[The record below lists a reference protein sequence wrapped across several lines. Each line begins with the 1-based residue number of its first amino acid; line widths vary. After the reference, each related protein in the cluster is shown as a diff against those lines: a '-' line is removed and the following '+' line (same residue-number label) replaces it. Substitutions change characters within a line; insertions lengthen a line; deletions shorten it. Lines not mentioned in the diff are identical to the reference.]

1 MTTRALKIESGF
13 GKLTQEGTARKVRR
27 QAKRAGI
34 SDVHTGQRI
43 HYAEHFLKNPIKTL
57 LGRPE
62 MKAMLVS
69 NFRFSADP
77 TLGGIK
83 SRARMIEAV
92 AVQGKTFRD
101 DKVVASACIDPSG
114 NYANG
119 QINTAGIGNMDYIG
133 RNASAMQQ
141 EYASAASNSNMNSP
155 SSTAPTAPEYHS
167 TNDAPAPEMAA

>member
-34 SDVHTGQRI
+34 SDVHSGQRI

-69 NFRFSADP
+69 NFRFTADP

-83 SRARMIEAV
+83 SRARMVEAV
-92 AVQGKTFRD
+92 AVQGKTYTH
-101 DKVVASACIDPSG
+101 DKVVASACLDPSG
-114 NYANG
+114 YYANG
-119 QINTAGIGNMDYIG
+119 QINSAGIGNMDYVAQ
-133 RNASAMQQ
+133 NASKMQQ
-141 EYASAASNSNMNSP
+141 EYTSAASDNNSQLP
-155 SSTAPTAPEYHS
+155 APDAPEHHN
-167 TNDAPAPEMAA
+167 TGDAPAPEMSA

>member
-13 GKLTQEGTARKVRR
+13 GKLTQEGTARKVCR
-27 QAKRAGI
+27 QAKRAGLR
-34 SDVHTGQRI
+34 DVHTGQRI

-57 LGRPE
+57 MGRPE
-62 MKAMLVS
+62 MKAVLVS

-92 AVQGKTFRD
+92 AVQGKKFRD
-101 DKVVASACIDPSG
+101 DKVVASACLDPSG

-119 QINTAGIGNMDYIG
+119 QINSAGIGNMDYIG

-141 EYASAASNSNMNSP
+141 DYTSAASNNNAGP
-155 SSTAPTAPEYHS
+155 AAPES
-167 TNDAPAPEMAA
+167 PNVDNAPAPQMAA

>member
-34 SDVHTGQRI
+34 SGVNTGQRI

-62 MKAMLVS
+62 MKTMLVS
-69 NFRFSADP
+69 NFRYSADP

-83 SRARMIEAV
+83 SRARMTEAV
-92 AVQGKTFRD
+92 AVKGKTYTD

-114 NYANG
+114 HFANG
-119 QINTAGIGNMDYIG
+119 QINTAGIGNMDYFTK
-133 RNASAMQQ
+133 RTPPVQQDYSAV
-141 EYASAASNSNMNSP
+141 AANTNQPSSP
-155 SSTAPTAPEYHS
+155 SRNTQNAPGL
-167 TNDAPAPEMAA
+167 EMAA